1 MTFKDYNMLKKLLEI
16 DLGEEL
22 PASGWQKI
30 EQADI
35 DLFAKATGDHQW
47 IHIDAAR
54 CAKESPFKTTIAH
67 GYLTVTMMPNAFYKM
82 FAADD
87 DNQTILNYGVEK
99 IRFLEPVR
107 VNDEIR
113 YVSKLVKLEQKG
125 SGKLFY
131 FSTEAQ
137 IKNRQKPAMVGVFM
151 MLLAGAGA

>member
-1 MTFKDYNMLKKLLEI
+1 MEV
-16 DLGEEL
+16 GEEL
-22 PASGWQKI
+22 SASDWQKI
-30 EQADI
+30 SQADI

-47 IHIDAAR
+47 IHVDAQR

-67 GYLTVTMMPNAFYKM
+67 GYLTVTLMPNAFYRMIK
-82 FAADD
+82 ADEEH
-87 DNQTILNYGVEK
+87 QTTLNYCVEN

-113 YVSKLVKLEQKG
+113 FVSTLIKLEQKN

-137 IKNRQKPAMVGVFM
+137 IKNRDKPAMVGVFL
-151 MLLAGAGA
+151 MLLVGAS